1 MSYYYDYYVGYKLD
15 DKIYPLGPFDN
26 KGKLKPVIS
35 DSSSFASTLYQRFYE
50 IRESEVSDEFR
61 ANFEWEDWQG
71 KKTLG
76 TVKYLPVDELPT
88 GSFVKSGYFLIDDVK
103 AYEANEEWF
112 EGFYDTVSPVV
123 YVAMAEKE
131 LKFGK
136 NQPKKDGEGFEY
148 TEPNASDYMFYVYPD
163 YKCEEFDAF
172 MLRRAASALEPY
184 DAPEG
189 MELVIIESEG

>member
-35 DSSSFASTLYQRFYE
+35 DSSSFASPLHQRFYE

-88 GSFVKSGYFLIDDVK
+88 GNFVKSGYFLIDDVK
-103 AYEANEEWF
+103 AYEAKDVWF
-112 EGFYDTVSPVV
+112 VGFYDTVSPVV
-123 YVAMAEKE
+123 YAAMAEKE

-136 NQPKKDGEGFEY
+136 NQPKKDEEGFEY

-184 DAPEG
+184 DVSEG